1 MANELTVIEAVSN
14 VGQAVM
20 SMAASAKTLRK
31 VRKQDLI
38 VLDERLRYLKRAC
51 RAQGVADLTRVSLN
65 EMDKTYQNIQQ
76 KNYSGPMLDMAMDML
91 KLQYQMLYQN
101 IQDYRPN

>member
-38 VLDERLRYLKRAC
+38 VLDERMRYLKSAC